1 MHNIKDIR
9 KDIDNFKNTIKNR
22 NVDVDFDQILNL
34 DEENRKLIQEKEK
47 LEMEKKS
54 ISKSKD
60 ETLFEK
66 SKEISN
72 KIDDLS
78 KNQKN
83 VKDQLDQILSNI
95 PNLPLN
101 DVPVGKDENSN
112 KEVVKS
118 GKIKEMSFKPKSHYE
133 IGEKLNMLDFDLATK
148 TTGSRFVFVK
158 DKLASLERAISNF
171 MIDTHVNNNGYTEIS
186 PPLMA
191 TDNTMFGTGQ
201 LPKFENDQFEIKF
214 DDKNDRKFLI
224 PTAEVI
230 LTNMVKNQ
238 ILNLKSLPMRLV
250 ASTPCFRKEA
260 GSYGKDTKGMIR
272 QHQFYKVELVSI
284 VENNKCIEELERMT
298 NCATKILDDLQLPY
312 RKIILSTGDMGFSAE
327 KTYDIEVWLPSEN
340 KYREISSCSSCGT
353 FQAKRMKARYKN
365 NNNENE
371 FVGTLNGR
379 LVASTP
385 CFRKE
390 AGSYGKDTKGMIRQ
404 HQFYKVEL
412 VSIVENNKCIEELER
427 MTNCATKIL
436 DDLQLPYRK
445 IILSTG
451 DMGFSAEKTY
461 DIEVWLPSENKYR
474 EISSCSSCG
483 TFQAKRMKAR
493 YKNNNNENEFVG
505 TLNGSGLAVGRTLI
519 AILEN
524 YQTEDGS
531 IIIPE
536 KLRPYMNNME
546 KIGIN

>member
-95 PNLPLN
+95 PNLPLS

-112 KEVVKS
+112 KEVIKS

-371 FVGTLNGR
+371 FVGTLNG
-379 LVASTP
+379 
-385 CFRKE
+385 
-390 AGSYGKDTKGMIRQ
+390 
-404 HQFYKVEL
+404 
-412 VSIVENNKCIEELER
+412 
-427 MTNCATKIL
+427 
-436 DDLQLPYRK
+436 
-445 IILSTG
+445 
-451 DMGFSAEKTY
+451 
-461 DIEVWLPSENKYR
+461 
-474 EISSCSSCG
+474 
-483 TFQAKRMKAR
+483 
-493 YKNNNNENEFVG
+493 
-505 TLNGSGLAVGRTLI
+505 SGLAVGRTLI

-531 IIIPE
+531 ITIPE

>member
-9 KDIDNFKNTIKNR
+9 NNFEDFKKSIKHRNFEVSLDEIIELDQKNR
-22 NVDVDFDQILNL
+22 NI
-34 DEENRKLIQEKEK
+34 IQDKEK

-60 ETLFEK
+60 ESLFKK
-66 SKEISN
+66 SKEISI
-72 KIDDLS
+72 KIDDLA
-78 KNQKN
+78 KKQKI
-83 VKDQLDQILSNI
+83 VKDKLDNILSSIPNI
-95 PNLPLN
+95 PLS
-101 DVPVGKDENSN
+101 DVPLGKDENDN
-112 KEVVKS
+112 KEV
-118 GKIKEMSFKPKSHYE
+118 IKVGNINKFSFKPKSHYE

-171 MIDTHVNNNGYTEIS
+171 MIDTHTKNNGYTEIS

-238 ILNLKSLPMRLV
+238 ILNLNSLPMRLV

-284 VENNKCIEELERMT
+284 VEKDKCLDELERMT
-298 NCATKILDDLQLPY
+298 NCATKILDDLKLPY
-312 RKIILSTGDMGFSAE
+312 RKVILSTGDMGFSAE
-327 KTYDIEVWLPSEN
+327 KTYDIEVWLPSEE

-353 FQAKRMKARYKN
+353 FQAMRMKARYKN
-365 NNNENE
+365 
-371 FVGTLNGR
+371 
-379 LVASTP
+379 
-385 CFRKE
+385 
-390 AGSYGKDTKGMIRQ
+390 
-404 HQFYKVEL
+404 
-412 VSIVENNKCIEELER
+412 
-427 MTNCATKIL
+427 
-436 DDLQLPYRK
+436 
-445 IILSTG
+445 
-451 DMGFSAEKTY
+451 
-461 DIEVWLPSENKYR
+461 
-474 EISSCSSCG
+474 
-483 TFQAKRMKAR
+483 
-493 YKNNNNENEFVG
+493 KNNNTEFVG

-524 YQTEDGS
+524 YQTENGS
-531 IIIPE
+531 IIIPDVL
-536 KLRPYMNNME
+536 KPYMGNID
-546 KIGIN
+546 KISVN